1 MVPQNSWLDFDSRH
15 LPQNGHGWKVAAEH
29 GEDGMNEER
38 IDVGGVAINA
48 VTAGEGPVVLMI
60 HGFPGLSWS
69 WRHQMQ
75 PLADAGFKAVAID
88 SLGYGKSD
96 RPAEQHL
103 YDSDH
108 MQRYLLAILD
118 HFGAKDAFII
128 GQDFGAQYAWNLAVR
143 APERVRALVTTIPY
157 DYDLAGRAMLGS
169 APSLPAGS
177 PPQPVMASTDHPPS
191 LRFAAMA
198 AQHFLHF
205 HYFQEVGP
213 ADRELGNKLAEFL
226 KRDFYALSA
235 DGNLWNWTE
244 VPTEGAGYLDALP
257 PTPPLPW
264 PWLSEAEFDRFVAG
278 YDDPVVEKRAIGG
291 LNSYRTADAN
301 WEIGRAWADH
311 DVTVPTLFV
320 YGAKDPSFG
329 FFPEWRERME
339 RRVPGL
345 VDVVE
350 IADAGHFIQQ
360 EQPDAFNRVL
370 IDFLKS
376 R

>member
-1 MVPQNSWLDFDSRH
+1 M
-15 LPQNGHGWKVAAEH
+15 A
-29 GEDGMNEER
+29 
-38 IDVGGVAINA
+38 
-48 VTAGEGPVVLMI
+48 
-60 HGFPGLSWS
+60 
-69 WRHQMQ
+69 
-75 PLADAGFKAVAID
+75 PLAEAGFMAVAID

-96 RPAEQHL
+96 RPADPAL

-108 MQRYLLAILD
+108 MQAYLLAILD
-118 HFGAKDAFII
+118 HFGAETAFVI

-169 APSLPAGS
+169 ATTLPPGT

-191 LRFAAMA
+191 TRFAAMA

-205 HYFQEVGP
+205 HYFQQVGP
-213 ADRELGNKLAEFL
+213 ADRELGEKLSEFL

-235 DGNLWNWTE
+235 DGNLWNWLD
-244 VPTEGAGYLDALP
+244 VPSEGSGYLDALP
-257 PTPPLPW
+257 PTPDLPW
-264 PWLSEAEFDRFVAG
+264 RWLSEAEFAGFVDG
-278 YDDPVVEKRAIGG
+278 YMHPDVTKRVIGG

-301 WEIGRAWADH
+301 WESGRAWADH

-339 RRVPGL
+339 KRVPGMQGI
-345 VDVVE
+345 VE

-360 EQPDAFNRVL
+360 EQPEAFNRVL
-370 IDFLKS
+370 IDFLQS

>member
-1 MVPQNSWLDFDSRH
+1 MR
-15 LPQNGHGWKVAAEH
+15 
-29 GEDGMNEER
+29 EER

-48 VTAGEGPVVLMI
+48 VIAGQGPLVLMI

-69 WRHQMQ
+69 WRHQMA
-75 PLADAGFKAVAID
+75 PLAEAGFMAVAID

-96 RPAEQHL
+96 RPADPAL

-108 MQRYLLAILD
+108 MQAYLLAILD
-118 HFGAKDAFII
+118 HFGAETAFII

-169 APSLPAGS
+169 QPTLPPGT

-191 LRFAAMA
+191 TRFAAMA
-198 AQHFLHF
+198 AEHFLHF
-205 HYFQEVGP
+205 HYFQQVGP
-213 ADRELGNKLAEFL
+213 ADRELAEKLPEFL

-235 DGNLWNWTE
+235 EGNLWNWLD
-244 VPTEGAGYLDALP
+244 VPSEGSGYLDALP
-257 PTPPLPW
+257 PTPDLPW
-264 PWLSEAEFDRFVAG
+264 RWLSEAEFAGFVDG
-278 YDDPVVEKRAIGG
+278 YMHPDVTKRVIGG

-301 WEIGRAWADH
+301 WESGRAWADH

-339 RRVPGL
+339 KRVPGL
-345 VDVVE
+345 EGIVE
-350 IADAGHFIQQ
+350 VADAGHFIQQ

-370 IDFLKS
+370 IDFLQS

>member
-1 MVPQNSWLDFDSRH
+1 MMV
-15 LPQNGHGWKVAAEH
+15 
-29 GEDGMNEER
+29 EER

-48 VTAGEGPVVLMI
+48 VTAGEGPLVLMI
-60 HGFPGLSWS
+60 HGFPGLAWS
-69 WRHQMQ
+69 WRHQMA

-88 SLGYGKSD
+88 SLGYGGSD
-96 RPAEQHL
+96 RPADPAL

-118 HFGAKDAFII
+118 HYGAETAFIV

-143 APERVRALVTTIPY
+143 APDRVRALVATIPY

-169 APSLPAGS
+169 AETLPPGT
-177 PPQPVMASTDHPPS
+177 PPQPVMASADHPPS
-191 LRFAAMA
+191 RRFAAMA

-213 ADRELGNKLAEFL
+213 AERELGGNLAEFL
-226 KRDFYALSA
+226 KRDFFALSA
-235 DGNLWNWTE
+235 NGNLWNWLD
-244 VPTEGAGYLDALP
+244 VPSEGSGYLDALP
-257 PTPPLPW
+257 PAPDLPW
-264 PWLSEAEFDRFVAG
+264 PWLSEAEFARFVEG
-278 YDDPVVEKRAIGG
+278 YDHPDIMKRVIGG

-320 YGAKDPSFG
+320 HGARDPSFG
-329 FFPEWRERME
+329 FFPEWRERMA

-350 IADAGHFIQQ
+350 IEGAGHFIQQ
-360 EQPDAFNRVL
+360 EQPAAFNRVL

>member
-1 MVPQNSWLDFDSRH
+1 MR
-15 LPQNGHGWKVAAEH
+15 
-29 GEDGMNEER
+29 EER

-48 VTAGEGPVVLMI
+48 VIAGQGPLVLMI

-69 WRHQMQ
+69 WRHQMA
-75 PLADAGFKAVAID
+75 PLAEAGFMAVAID

-96 RPAEQHL
+96 RPVDPAL

-108 MQRYLLAILD
+108 MQAYLLAILD
-118 HFGAKDAFII
+118 HFGAETAFII

-169 APSLPAGS
+169 ATTLPPGT

-191 LRFAAMA
+191 TRFAAMA

-205 HYFQEVGP
+205 HYFQQVGP
-213 ADRELGNKLAEFL
+213 ADRELGEKLSEFL

-235 DGNLWNWTE
+235 DGNLWNWLD
-244 VPTEGAGYLDALP
+244 VPSEGSGYLDALP
-257 PTPPLPW
+257 PTPDLPW
-264 PWLSEAEFDRFVAG
+264 RWLSEAEFAGFVNG
-278 YDDPVVEKRAIGG
+278 YMHPEVTKRAIGG

-301 WEIGRAWADH
+301 WESGRAWADH

-339 RRVPGL
+339 KRVPGMQGI
-345 VDVVE
+345 VE

-370 IDFLKS
+370 IDFLQS

>member
-1 MVPQNSWLDFDSRH
+1 MR
-15 LPQNGHGWKVAAEH
+15 
-29 GEDGMNEER
+29 EER

-48 VTAGEGPVVLMI
+48 AIAGEGPLVLMI

-69 WRHQMQ
+69 WRHQMA
-75 PLADAGFKAVAID
+75 PLAEAGFMAVAID

-96 RPAEQHL
+96 RPADPAL

-108 MQRYLLAILD
+108 MQAYLLAILD
-118 HFGAKDAFII
+118 HFGAETAFVV

-169 APSLPAGS
+169 QPTLPPGT

-191 LRFAAMA
+191 TRFAAMA
-198 AQHFLHF
+198 AEHFLHF
-205 HYFQEVGP
+205 HYFQQVGP
-213 ADRELGNKLAEFL
+213 ADRELGEKLPEFL

-235 DGNLWNWTE
+235 EGNLWNWLD
-244 VPTEGAGYLDALP
+244 VPSEGSGYLDALP
-257 PTPPLPW
+257 PTPDLPW
-264 PWLSEAEFDRFVAG
+264 RWLSEAEFAGFVDG
-278 YDDPVVEKRAIGG
+278 YMHPDVTKRVIGG

-301 WEIGRAWADH
+301 WESGRAWADH

-339 RRVPGL
+339 KRVPGL
-345 VDVVE
+345 EGIVE
-350 IADAGHFIQQ
+350 VADAGHFIQQ

-370 IDFLKS
+370 IDFLQS